1 MPKNSAVRSV
11 HQSGEAGEEGLIES
25 GARAVDTFGGKVFV
39 RWDPDAHVTGFGPV
53 AYFLEFLK
61 TNGLWQSWVQD
72 CPLHYRSANAPPK
85 QDILGTVMLSVLA
98 GHKRNA
104 HITTVRSDSV
114 LPELLSMKRVRSED
128 AVRRAFQH
136 GEEEPYTFWTRKHL
150 AESYEPLLSE
160 PWILDMDA
168 TVKPL
173 YGHQEKAVL
182 GYNPGKPGRPSHVY
196 HCYFIAAIRLVVEV
210 EVQAGNRTASQYA
223 QPGLWAWLDAH
234 PQEQWP
240 HLLRGDISWGTE
252 RMMQEAEQRD
262 LPYLFKLKKTSKVKR
277 HIDQFWG
284 RQDWVEAGAGWEGL
298 SSELQL
304 TGWSQAR
311 RVVILRRRLR
321 EALALGEEDKTT
333 GQRVFSGMAELKR
346 GQDLYEYAVL
356 VTSLDHEVLAIAQL
370 YRDRAEAENI
380 FEE

>member
-61 TNGLWQSWVQD
+61 TNGLWQSLFQD
-72 CPLHYRSANAPPK
+72 CTLHYRSANAPPK
-85 QDILGTVMLSVLA
+85 QDILGTVMLSVVA
-98 GHKRNA
+98 GHKRYA

-114 LPELLSMKRVRSED
+114 LPQLLGMKRVRSED

-136 GEEEPYTFWTRKHL
+136 GEEEPYTVWTRKHL
-150 AESYEPLLSE
+150 AATYEPLLNE

-173 YGHQEKAVL
+173 YGRQEQAVV

-196 HCYFIAAIRLVVEV
+196 HCYFIAAIRLIVEV
-210 EVQAGNRTASQYA
+210 EVEAGNRTASQYA
-223 QPGLWAWLDAH
+223 QPGLWAWLDAR
-234 PQEQWP
+234 PREQWP
-240 HLLRGDISWGTE
+240 HVLRGDISWGTE
-252 RMMQEAEQRD
+252 RVMQEAEQRE
-262 LPYLFKLKKTSKVKR
+262 LPYVFKLKKTSKVNR
-277 HIDQFWG
+277 HIETLWG
-284 RQDWVEAGAGWEGL
+284 RKNWVAAGGGWQGL

-311 RVVILRRRLR
+311 RVVILRRRRR
-321 EALALGEEDKTT
+321 EALALGEEGKTT
-333 GQRVFSGMAELKR
+333 GQRVSTGMA
-346 GQDLYEYAVL
+346 
-356 VTSLDHEVLAIAQL
+356 
-370 YRDRAEAENI
+370 
-380 FEE
+380 